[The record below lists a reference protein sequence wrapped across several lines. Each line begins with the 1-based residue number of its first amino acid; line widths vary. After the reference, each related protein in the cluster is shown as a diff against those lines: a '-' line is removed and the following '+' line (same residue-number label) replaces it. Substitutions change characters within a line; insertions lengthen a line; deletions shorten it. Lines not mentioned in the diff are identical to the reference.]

1 MMGMIIAALGSGLV
15 FGLGLVISG
24 MTQPSRVLGF
34 LDVFGNWDPT
44 LAIVMASAL
53 IVVAPGFALLRRRD
67 ASILG
72 GTLDWPGRRTI
83 DRSLIGGAV
92 LFGIGWGLVGLCPG
106 PALANLEGLS
116 PKVFGFVLA
125 MAIGARG
132 LDLLR
137 TASRI
142 PAAAGVGQPSRA
154 LRSEDD
160 L

>member
-1 MMGMIIAALGSGLV
+1 MGMIVAAFGSGLV

-24 MTQPSRVLGF
+24 MTQPSKVLGF

-44 LAIVMASAL
+44 LLFVMAGAL
-53 IVVAPGFALLRRRD
+53 MLVTPD

-72 GTLDWPGRRTI
+72 AALHWPSIRTI

-116 PKVFGFVLA
+116 PKIFGFVVA
-125 MAIGARG
+125 MAIGARAQ
-132 LDLLR
+132 DLLR
-137 TASRI
+137 RARGSRPQ
-142 PAAAGVGQPSRA
+142 PA
-154 LRSEDD
+154 
-160 L
+160 